1 MQENNH
7 GGHIKYCCSYD
18 THNTSSKQLEDINI
32 KRNTYKVQQYG
43 LLEKI
48 RILKELFNNNLR
60 VLESDL
66 EIYTCK
72 ICLLDLAEKD
82 LEDSLSQA
90 SVSMN
95 KNWESHLDYID
106 ARGDQLKIRNENSGL
121 YKDLVD
127 MLFAKDDSKGLIE
140 FVRDFAKCRENS
152 FFGKLLKV
160 IWNLYPRVMLESES
174 STNNLYSASKP
185 ISPIVTTEVY
195 HSNPSKSISTVDLPT
210 CAEVGDYEIP
220 HSEFFDQRSKTDIG
234 GSKVCLSPLSI
245 QIPKVSPVWVS
256 EIDGSLFNKDTFDS
270 RKNFFE
276 GIIKIQSQN

>member
-1 MQENNH
+1 M
-7 GGHIKYCCSYD
+7 
-18 THNTSSKQLEDINI
+18 
-32 KRNTYKVQQYG
+32 
-43 LLEKI
+43 
-48 RILKELFNNNLR
+48 
-60 VLESDL
+60 ESDL

-72 ICLLDLAEKD
+72 ISLLDLAEKD
-82 LEDSLSQA
+82 LKDDLSIT

-106 ARGDQLKIRNENSGL
+106 ARGIELRVRNENSGL
-121 YKDLVD
+121 YQDLVD
-127 MLFAKDDSKGLIE
+127 ILFAKSDSKGLSE
-140 FVRDFAKCRENS
+140 LAEDFAKYEENS
-152 FFGKLLKV
+152 VFAKLLKV
-160 IWNLYPRVMLESES
+160 IWNLYPRVILESES
-174 STNNLYSASKP
+174 STNSLYSASKP
-185 ISPIVTTEVY
+185 ISPIVTTEDIY
-195 HSNPSKSISTVDLPT
+195 GNPSKSISTVDLPT

-234 GSKVCLSPLSI
+234 GSNVCLSPLSI

>member
-1 MQENNH
+1 
-7 GGHIKYCCSYD
+7 
-18 THNTSSKQLEDINI
+18 
-32 KRNTYKVQQYG
+32 
-43 LLEKI
+43 
-48 RILKELFNNNLR
+48 
-60 VLESDL
+60 
-66 EIYTCK
+66 
-72 ICLLDLAEKD
+72 
-82 LEDSLSQA
+82 
-90 SVSMN
+90 MN

-127 MLFAKDDSKGLIE
+127 MLFANDDSKGLIE
-140 FVRDFAKCRENS
+140 FVRDFAKCGENS
-152 FFGKLLKV
+152 VFGKLLKM

-185 ISPIVTTEVY
+185 ISPIVTTEV
-195 HSNPSKSISTVDLPT
+195 HCSNPSKSISIVDLPT

-220 HSEFFDQRSKTDIG
+220 HSTFFDQSSKTEIG

-256 EIDGSLFNKDTFDS
+256 EIDRGLFNKDTFDS